1 MCCRSLLRA
10 AALTLALVAFTVP
23 VPAQELAPG
32 EQGPQIDWVEGPRTV
47 DLGKNLAE
55 IRVGTNFIFAGPED
69 TRTLMKLQGNPPT
82 DLEVGYITPAAENE
96 NWFIVF
102 EYEDVGHVK
111 DDEKDAIDADALLK
125 GMKEGTEEANKIRK
139 EMGVEALH
147 LIGWYEP
154 PHYDAATHNLVWATD
169 NRTEGGEQ
177 VINYNVRLLGREGVM
192 SATLVAN
199 PGELAVAKNH
209 TTRMLEAFKYKP
221 GQRYAEFTS
230 GDKVAQYG
238 LTALIAG
245 GAGAA
250 AAKFGLFSV
259 LGKFLAKAWKLV
271 ILAVAG
277 LGAGVKKLLSG
288 RGGKVRHG
296 VPDPEP
302 R

>member
-1 MCCRSLLRA
+1 MCRPLLLS
-10 AALTLALVAFTVP
+10 AALVLTLIPMGAAPALS
-23 VPAQELAPG
+23 QELAPG
-32 EQGPQIDWVEGPRTV
+32 EQGPQIDWVEGPHTV

-55 IRVGTNFIFAGPED
+55 IRVGSNFIFAGPED

-82 DLEVGYITPAAENE
+82 NLEVGYITPAAENE

-111 DDEKDAIDADALLK
+111 DDEKDEIDADALLK

-147 LIGWYEP
+147 LTGWHEP

-192 SATLVAN
+192 SATLVAS
-199 PGELAVAKNH
+199 PGELAVAKAH

-230 GDKVAQYG
+230 GDKLAEYG

-271 ILAVAG
+271 VLAFLG
-277 LGAGVKKLLSG
+277 LGAAVKKLFSG